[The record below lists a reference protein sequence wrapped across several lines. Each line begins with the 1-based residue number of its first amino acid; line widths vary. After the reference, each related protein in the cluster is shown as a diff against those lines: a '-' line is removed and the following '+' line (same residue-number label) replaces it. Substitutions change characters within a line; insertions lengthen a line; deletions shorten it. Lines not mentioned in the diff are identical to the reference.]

1 MLDIHDNLP
10 SAADSS
16 WFVAKESALV
26 LIYSLF
32 FRLSA
37 FIFWRDFSAPA
48 SLLPTMAVSSI
59 TATPSARRSS
69 TMMVVV
75 SLTLLSLVVA
85 TIYEDPS
92 AEVVVAG
99 SFSKRQ
105 GCGDIKDN
113 LRRQQSRTLQES
125 FDDPIGSQSLQDDPF
140 FDPELMNTIINGL
153 TNSSSG
159 NNMTNATMVGGLTP
173 EEFANLTPE
182 EFTQIMEQGANDDE
196 MATLYQGMGSVITN
210 LTEEVLEGA
219 NNNDEGGGGGL
230 SIEDLATLYQGIGPA
245 ITNLTEEVLEGQN
258 NNDGGGGGLSI
269 EDLATLYQGIGPVIT
284 NLTDTAID
292 EFFNASSEMSIED
305 MLADLANATSS
316 SSSEEEDYYDDAVT
330 GTEEDEGV
338 VPDYSNATD
347 FSTEGGQNF
356 NEQGVEGGNDD
367 GKVGYDDTN
376 SEEDEDFT
384 SPPAMSSSGGNLNED
399 ESEYNLYPTPV
410 PEPEYSW
417 YGNGG
422 TDEVDDEYESNI
434 EEGAGD
440 DEYMAGDDKN
450 GDGIPD
456 EFESMT
462 TRPTAAYIPPP
473 NDEDPLAEEEEMEEE
488 EDHVLYHGLGGT
500 AGAYLDGVESPLEM
514 EKDKNVQVT
523 VGILISLF
531 VIILLVT
538 ASLVM
543 NYPDGL
549 CAGCCRLTLK
559 VLSCCFRTL
568 CLPCRAICCGG
579 SEQLHGRRT
588 HAPMRSP
595 FPSDLELT

>member
-1 MLDIHDNLP
+1 
-10 SAADSS
+10 
-16 WFVAKESALV
+16 
-26 LIYSLF
+26 
-32 FRLSA
+32 
-37 FIFWRDFSAPA
+37 
-48 SLLPTMAVSSI
+48 
-59 TATPSARRSS
+59 
-69 TMMVVV
+69 MMVVV
-75 SLTLLSLVVA
+75 SLTLLIISLVVA
-85 TIYEDPS
+85 TIYDSHQDPS
-92 AEVVVAG
+92 AEVVAG

-105 GCGDIKDN
+105 GCGDVKDN

-159 NNMTNATMVGGLTP
+159 NNMTNATMVGGLITP
-173 EEFANLTPE
+173 EEFANHLTPE
-182 EFTQIMEQGANDDE
+182 ELTQIMEQGANDEE
-196 MATLYQGMGSVITN
+196 MATLYQGIGPVITN

-219 NNNDEGGGGGL
+219 NNND
-230 SIEDLATLYQGIGPA
+230 
-245 ITNLTEEVLEGQN
+245 
-258 NNDGGGGGLSI
+258 GGGLSI

-284 NLTDTAID
+284 NLTEEVLEGANNNDGGGLSIQEMATLYQGIGPVITNLTDTA
-292 EFFNASSEMSIED
+292 ED

-316 SSSEEEDYYDDAVT
+316 LSPEEEEDYYYDAVT

-367 GKVGYDDTN
+367 DKVGYDDTN
-376 SEEDEDFT
+376 SEEDFT
-384 SPPAMSSSGGNLNED
+384 SPPAMSSSGGSLNEG

-450 GDGIPD
+450 GNGIPD

-523 VGILISLF
+523 VGILMSLF

-549 CAGCCRLTLK
+549 CAGCGRLTLK

-579 SEQLHGRRT
+579 SEQSHGRRT

>member
-16 WFVAKESALV
+16 WFVAKDVKLCSQTSL
-26 LIYSLF
+26 YSLF
-32 FRLSA
+32 FRLSQA
-37 FIFWRDFSAPA
+37 PCQSQLSFFGEIFRHQPPST
-48 SLLPTMAVSSI
+48 TMAVSSD
-59 TATPSARRSS
+59 ARRSS

-75 SLTLLSLVVA
+75 SLTLLHISLVVA
-85 TIYEDPS
+85 DSHQDPS
-92 AEVVVAG
+92 AEVVAG

-105 GCGDIKDN
+105 GCGDIKKDN

-159 NNMTNATMVGGLTP
+159 NNITTNATMVGGLTP
-173 EEFANLTPE
+173 EEFANHLTPE
-182 EFTQIMEQGANDDE
+182 EFTQIMEQGANDEE
-196 MATLYQGMGSVITN
+196 MATLYQGTN

-219 NNNDEGGGGGL
+219 NNND
-230 SIEDLATLYQGIGPA
+230 
-245 ITNLTEEVLEGQN
+245 
-258 NNDGGGGGLSI
+258 GGGLSI

-284 NLTDTAID
+284 NLTDTA
-292 EFFNASSEMSIED
+292 ED

-316 SSSEEEDYYDDAVT
+316 LSPEEEEDYYYDAVT

-367 GKVGYDDTN
+367 DKVGYDDTN
-376 SEEDEDFT
+376 SEEDFT
-384 SPPAMSSSGGNLNED
+384 SPPAMSSSGGSLNED

-434 EEGAGD
+434 EEGTGD

-450 GDGIPD
+450 GNGIPD

-523 VGILISLF
+523 VGILMSLF

-579 SEQLHGRRT
+579 SEQSHGRRT

>member
-1 MLDIHDNLP
+1 
-10 SAADSS
+10 
-16 WFVAKESALV
+16 
-26 LIYSLF
+26 
-32 FRLSA
+32 
-37 FIFWRDFSAPA
+37 
-48 SLLPTMAVSSI
+48 MAVSSV

-85 TIYEDPS
+85 TIYDSHQDPS
-92 AEVVVAG
+92 AEVVAG

-210 LTEEVLEGA
+210 LTEEVLEGQ
-219 NNNDEGGGGGL
+219 NTNDE
-230 SIEDLATLYQGIGPA
+230 
-245 ITNLTEEVLEGQN
+245 
-258 NNDGGGGGLSI
+258 GGGGGLSI

-292 EFFNASSEMSIED
+292 EFYNASSEMSIED
-305 MLADLANATSS
+305 MLADLANATLSS
-316 SSSEEEDYYDDAVT
+316 SPEEEEDYYDDAVT

-399 ESEYNLYPTPV
+399 ESEHNLYPTPV

-549 CAGCCRLTLK
+549 CAGCCRLTFK
-559 VLSCCFRTL
+559 VMSCCFRTL

-579 SEQLHGRRT
+579 SEQSHGRRT